1 MNRILAQSSPYG
13 PLIAHSDSH
22 SAGLSAQ
29 LDSHLLKSFLETLF
43 RKSNDI
49 KRLLNIVFRF
59 HTGHCF
65 CFIFQVVQQEAL
77 TRLLIEK
84 GIFRKEEF

>member
-29 LDSHLLKSFLETLF
+29 LDSHLLKSFLENFSANLM
-43 RKSNDI
+43 I
-49 KRLLNIVFRF
+49 L
-59 HTGHCF
+59 
-65 CFIFQVVQQEAL
+65 
-77 TRLLIEK
+77 K
-84 GIFRKEEF
+84 GY